1 MKIEAID
8 HVNIRTP
15 DVPATSRFFADVLG
29 MAVIDTPGIPDRT
42 KAAWVCDAEGRA
54 VIHLGTAEV
63 VYPWE
68 TNPTA
73 AAPGSGRVHHVAL
86 RCAGYAAI
94 RQRLVDRGLPF
105 RSNEISEIG
114 LRQLFVDEPNGIMFE
129 LNFFGD

>member
-15 DVPATSRFFADVLG
+15 DVPGTGRFFEDVLG
-29 MAVIDTPGIPDRT
+29 MTVIDTPGIPDRT
-42 KAAWVCDAEGRA
+42 KAAWVCDGEGRA
-54 VIHLGTAEV
+54 VIHLGTADV
-63 VYPWE
+63 LYPWE
-68 TNPTA
+68 TNPSV

-86 RCAGYAAI
+86 RCAGYEAI
-94 RQRLVDRGLPF
+94 RQRLADRKLPF
-105 RSNEISEIG
+105 RTNEISEIG